1 MKRLA
6 FSLSLTLALLVGT
19 AWTEPYYVS
28 VAATTTAATSYFP
41 KPGATV
47 LTCNDG
53 TGIAYMRLFGEY
65 SYPADATT
73 SSTAVPVG
81 ACIAFTKG
89 STEPGNWASISLL
102 SASTS
107 TVRVYVN

>member
-1 MKRLA
+1 MKRI
-6 FSLSLTLALLVGT
+6 LTLALGLAMLAG
-19 AWTEPYYVS
+19 AALAEPYFVS
-28 VAATTTAATSYFP
+28 ISATTTAATSYFP

-53 TGIAYMRLFGEY
+53 TGIAYMRLFGEF
-65 SYPADATT
+65 SYPADATA

-89 STEPGNWASISLL
+89 STEPGNWAAISLI